1 MAKKLN
7 QAATMYPLFFDP
19 IRKKAEFNRAEGKV
33 SIRYVEETCGVKVEE
48 DKSVTFTMYAPEA
61 ETVEVSGYDGRLE

>member
-33 SIRYVEETCGVKVEE
+33 SIRYVEET
-48 DKSVTFTMYAPEA
+48 
-61 ETVEVSGYDGRLE
+61 